1 MKIIVDAMGGDNAPG
16 EIIRGALRAAE
27 EFQVGIVLVGQGE
40 AILQAL
46 KDQGLQ
52 DLPKNVEVAHASQ
65 VITMED
71 DPAAAIREKKDSSIV
86 VGLKMLAAGGGDA
99 LVSAGS
105 TGALL
110 SGATLTVK
118 RVRGIRRAALAPVLP
133 TARGGA
139 LLVDSG
145 ANVECTPEYMLQF
158 AYMGH
163 FYAHKVMGMESPRVG
178 LLNIGTEETKGGQLQ
193 RETYK
198 LLEEARQAGRM
209 NFVGNIEGRDVALG
223 GADVIVADG
232 FSGNVLLKT
241 MEGVGLFFL
250 QNIKKMLTANLK
262 TKLAA
267 AALKDQLG
275 EFKKLMDYKETGGAP
290 LLGIAKPVIKA
301 HGSSDA
307 FALRSAVKQAVQFAG
322 SGMIQV
328 LTDNMEHLKVPA
340 PLDNGEKA

>member
-1 MKIIVDAMGGDNAPG
+1 M
-16 EIIRGALRAAE
+16 
-27 EFQVGIVLVGQGE
+27 
-40 AILQAL
+40 
-46 KDQGLQ
+46 
-52 DLPKNVEVAHASQ
+52 
-65 VITMED
+65 
-71 DPAAAIREKKDSSIV
+71 
-86 VGLKMLAAGGGDA
+86 
-99 LVSAGS
+99 
-105 TGALL
+105 
-110 SGATLTVK
+110 
-118 RVRGIRRAALAPVLP
+118 
-133 TARGGA
+133 
-139 LLVDSG
+139 
-145 ANVECTPEYMLQF
+145 
-158 AYMGH
+158 
-163 FYAHKVMGMESPRVG
+163 
-178 LLNIGTEETKGGQLQ
+178 
-193 RETYK
+193 
-198 LLEEARQAGRM
+198 
-209 NFVGNIEGRDVALG
+209 
-223 GADVIVADG
+223 ADG